1 MKDVKIGKRLG
12 NSFSILIGFILLI
25 AIIASVCFARIY
37 VKVLTY
43 KVFTSVLENT
53 QNLQIAKTDYMLT
66 VNDNDFVKFNETY
79 QNIVGLTEKLRE
91 RFKKTD
97 QIEELN
103 TFCSHLE
110 SCNDLFKQIVT
121 QESIKNEAS
130 AELDKLNEEV
140 AKMSA
145 SMKHDNKAVERASYN
160 HMQALAMQN
169 SFMASKDA
177 AYIDEYQKAN
187 KTNIDFLEKLD
198 SRNEA
203 VVKMKEICKKSE
215 DEFIKYVNAYV
226 KIKELVAPFDE
237 HAQFVIDNARNRR
250 DNQVTIINNV
260 MTYSIAGM
268 LLIIIIAIIGGRRI
282 YSLMIHS
289 IVHPIERCASF
300 AEKIAQGDLTATIKE
315 KHDDEIGQMTR
326 AFRTMAA
333 KFTDIILKIQDSAN
347 IINTASQEISDS
359 SHNMSEGAS
368 EQAASL
374 EQISSSMEEMVA
386 NIKQNAD
393 NSMETEKI
401 AINASSSM
409 IENKETTA
417 KAQESMSMI
426 AKKIEIIN
434 EIASQTN
441 ILALNA
447 AVEAARAGD
456 VGKGFA
462 VVATEVRKLAE
473 RCADAAEEISIMS
486 SNGVEVTN
494 KASDN
499 FMAVIPLIEK
509 TSNLVQEITAAS
521 KEQDIGANQ
530 INESIQQLN
539 SIAQTNASSSEEL
552 ASSAERLASQ
562 AIAMKK
568 LVGYFKINTSKGNMG
583 QQPNPAQQT
592 YSQNQNNG
600 LADNNYDFEKKQSHN
615 WLHFGHQKDNDI
627 QDNGQGN
634 DDSLVQEDKGFN
646 FDFQT
651 NESIDNQFQKF

>member
-12 NSFSILIGFILLI
+12 NSFSTLIGFILLV
-25 AIIASVCFARIY
+25 AIIATFCFARIY
-37 VKVLTY
+37 LKVVTY
-43 KVFTSVLENT
+43 KVFTNVLENT
-53 QNLQIAKTDYMLT
+53 QNLQISVTDYMLT
-66 VNDNDFVKFNETY
+66 VSDKDIKTFNETY
-79 QNIVGLTEKLRE
+79 QNLVSITDKLRE

-103 TFCSHLE
+103 TFCNHLE
-110 SCNDLFKQIVT
+110 SCNDLFKQIIT
-121 QESIKNEAS
+121 QEGIKDEAS
-130 AELDKLNEEV
+130 AELDKLNDEV
-140 AKMSA
+140 AQMSA
-145 SMKHDNKAVERASYN
+145 RMKHDNRAVERASYN

-169 SFMASKDA
+169 SFMASKDV
-177 AYIDEYQKAN
+177 AYIEEYYKSSKEN
-187 KTNIDFLEKLD
+187 MDFLESLD

-203 VVKMKEICKKSE
+203 VIKMKEICKKSKA
-215 DEFIKYVNAYV
+215 EFDKYVNAYK
-226 KIKELVAPFDE
+226 KIKELVAPYE
-237 HAQFVIDNARNRR
+237 ENSQFVIDNARDRR
-250 DNQVTIINNV
+250 DNQVVIINRV
-260 MTYSIAGM
+260 MTFSIIGM
-268 LLIIIIAIIGGRRI
+268 VLILIIAIVAGRKV
-282 YSLMIHS
+282 YNSMIHS
-289 IVHPIERCASF
+289 IVHPIERCALF

-315 KHDDEIGQMTR
+315 KHNDEIGQMTK
-326 AFRTMAA
+326 AFRAMAV
-333 KFTDIILKIQDSAN
+333 KFTEIILKIQDSAN
-347 IINTASQEISDS
+347 IINSASQEISDS

-473 RCADAAEEISIMS
+473 RCAEAAEEISIMS
-486 SNGVEVTN
+486 SNGVDVTN

-552 ASSAERLASQ
+552 AASAEKLASQ

-568 LVGYFKINTSKGNMG
+568 LIGYFKINNKSNMSQQASG
-583 QQPNPAQQT
+583 QMAYNQPEPE
-592 YSQNQNNG
+592 SS
-600 LADNNYDFEKKQSHN
+600 DDFDNYDEDKKQRHH
-615 WLHFGHQKDNDI
+615 WLEFGHKKHNNEDSE
-627 QDNGQGN
+627 
-634 DDSLVQEDKGFN
+634 DDMVQEDKGFN
-646 FDFQT
+646 FNFEA

>member
-1 MKDVKIGKRLG
+1 MKEVKIGKRLG
-12 NSFSILIGFILLI
+12 NSFSTLIGFILLVAVI
-25 AIIASVCFARIY
+25 ATFCFARIY
-37 VKVLTY
+37 LKVVTY
-43 KVFTSVLENT
+43 KVFTNVLENT
-53 QNLQIAKTDYMLT
+53 QNLQIAVTDYMLT
-66 VNDNDFVKFNETY
+66 ANDKDVKNFNETY
-79 QNIVGLTEKLRE
+79 QNLVGLTDKLRE
-91 RFKKTD
+91 RFKKAD

-110 SCNDLFKQIVT
+110 ACNELFKQIIA
-121 QESIKNEAS
+121 QEGIKNVS
-130 AELDKLNEEV
+130 STELDKLNDEV
-140 AKMSA
+140 AQMSA
-145 SMKHDNKAVERASYN
+145 RMRHDNKAVERASYN

-169 SFMASKDA
+169 SFMASKND
-177 AYIDEYQKAN
+177 AYIEEYKKAYKEN
-187 KTNIDFLEKLD
+187 MNFLESLD

-203 VVKMKEICKKSE
+203 VIKMKSICIKSE
-215 DEFIKYVNAYV
+215 TEFDKYVMAYK
-226 KIKELVAPFDE
+226 KIKELVTPYE
-237 HAQFVIDNARNRR
+237 ENSQFVIDNARDRR
-250 DNQVTIINNV
+250 DNQVSIINKV
-260 MTYSIAGM
+260 MTFSILGM
-268 LLIIIIAIIGGRRI
+268 LLVLIAAIIAGRKV
-282 YSLMIHS
+282 YNSMIHS
-289 IVHPIERCASF
+289 IVHPIERCALF
-300 AEKIAQGDLTATIKE
+300 AERIAQGDLTATIKE
-315 KHDDEIGQMTR
+315 KHNDEIGQMTK
-326 AFRTMAA
+326 AFKTMAS
-333 KFTDIILKIQDSAN
+333 KFTEIIVKIQDSAN
-347 IINTASQEISDS
+347 IINSASQEISDS

-473 RCADAAEEISIMS
+473 RCAEAAEEISIMS
-486 SNGVEVTN
+486 SNGVDVTN

-499 FMAVIPLIEK
+499 FMAIIPLIEK

-530 INESIQQLN
+530 INESIQQLT

-552 ASSAERLASQ
+552 AASAEKLASQ

-568 LVGYFKINTSKGNMG
+568 LIGYFKINSKSNMS
-583 QQPNPAQQT
+583 QQPNAGQMA
-592 YSQNQNNG
+592 YNQP
-600 LADNNYDFEKKQSHN
+600 DSDFSDDFDNYDEDRKQHHWLEFCHNKKRKSN
-615 WLHFGHQKDNDI
+615 AKE
-627 QDNGQGN
+627 
-634 DDSLVQEDKGFN
+634 DDMDMIQEDKGFN
-646 FDFQT
+646 YNFEA

>member
-12 NSFSILIGFILLI
+12 NSFSTLIGFILLV
-25 AIIASVCFARIY
+25 AIIATFCFARIY
-37 VKVLTY
+37 LKVVTY
-43 KVFTSVLENT
+43 KVFTNVLENT
-53 QNLQIAKTDYMLT
+53 QNLQISVTDYMLT
-66 VNDNDFVKFNETY
+66 VSDKDIKTFNETY
-79 QNIVGLTEKLRE
+79 QNLVSITDKLRE

-103 TFCSHLE
+103 TFCNHLE
-110 SCNDLFKQIVT
+110 SCNDLFKQIIT
-121 QESIKNEAS
+121 QEGIKDEAS
-130 AELDKLNEEV
+130 AELDKLNDEV
-140 AKMSA
+140 AQMSA
-145 SMKHDNKAVERASYN
+145 RMKHDNRAVERASYN

-169 SFMASKDA
+169 SFMASKDV
-177 AYIDEYQKAN
+177 AYIEEYN
-187 KTNIDFLEKLD
+187 KSSKENMDFLESLD

-203 VVKMKEICKKSE
+203 VIKMKEICKKSKA
-215 DEFIKYVNAYV
+215 EFDKYVNAYK
-226 KIKELVAPFDE
+226 KIKELVAPYE
-237 HAQFVIDNARNRR
+237 ENSQFVIDNARDRR
-250 DNQVTIINNV
+250 GNQVVIINRV
-260 MTYSIAGM
+260 MTFSIIGM
-268 LLIIIIAIIGGRRI
+268 VLILIIAIVAGRKV
-282 YSLMIHS
+282 YNSMIHS
-289 IVHPIERCASF
+289 IVHPIERCALF

-315 KHDDEIGQMTR
+315 KHNDEIGQMTK
-326 AFRTMAA
+326 AFRAMAV
-333 KFTDIILKIQDSAN
+333 KFTEIILKIQDSAN
-347 IINTASQEISDS
+347 IINSASQEISDS

-473 RCADAAEEISIMS
+473 RCAEAAEEISIMS
-486 SNGVEVTN
+486 SNGVDVTN

-552 ASSAERLASQ
+552 AASAEKLASQ

-568 LVGYFKINTSKGNMG
+568 LIGYFKINNKSNMSQPASG
-583 QQPNPAQQT
+583 QMAYNQPEPE
-592 YSQNQNNG
+592 SS
-600 LADNNYDFEKKQSHN
+600 DDFDNYDEDKKQRHH
-615 WLHFGHQKDNDI
+615 WLEFGHKKHNNEDSE
-627 QDNGQGN
+627 
-634 DDSLVQEDKGFN
+634 DDMVQEDKGFN
-646 FDFQT
+646 FNFEA

>member
-12 NSFSILIGFILLI
+12 NSFSTLIGFILLVAVI
-25 AIIASVCFARIY
+25 ATFCFARIY
-37 VKVLTY
+37 LKVATY
-43 KVFTSVLENT
+43 KVFTNVLENT
-53 QNLQIAKTDYMLT
+53 QNLQISVTDYMLT
-66 VNDNDFVKFNETY
+66 VSDKDIKTFNETY
-79 QNIVGLTEKLRE
+79 QNLVSITDKLRE

-103 TFCSHLE
+103 TFCNHLE
-110 SCNDLFKQIVT
+110 SCNDLFKQIIT
-121 QESIKNEAS
+121 QEGIKDEAS
-130 AELDKLNEEV
+130 AELDKLNDEV
-140 AKMSA
+140 AQMSA
-145 SMKHDNKAVERASYN
+145 RMKHDNRAVERASYN

-169 SFMASKDA
+169 SFMASKDV
-177 AYIDEYQKAN
+177 AYIEEYN
-187 KTNIDFLEKLD
+187 KSSKENMDFLESLD

-203 VVKMKEICKKSE
+203 VIKMKEICKKSE
-215 DEFIKYVNAYV
+215 AEFDKYVNAYK
-226 KIKELVAPFDE
+226 KIKELVAPYE
-237 HAQFVIDNARNRR
+237 ENSQFVIDNARDRR
-250 DNQVTIINNV
+250 DNQVVIINRV
-260 MTYSIAGM
+260 MTFSIIGM
-268 LLIIIIAIIGGRRI
+268 VLILIIAIIAGRKV
-282 YSLMIHS
+282 YNSMIHS
-289 IVHPIERCASF
+289 IVHPIERCALF

-315 KHDDEIGQMTR
+315 KHNDEIGQMTK
-326 AFRTMAA
+326 AFRAMAV
-333 KFTDIILKIQDSAN
+333 KFTEIILKIQDSAN
-347 IINTASQEISDS
+347 IINSASQEISDS

-473 RCADAAEEISIMS
+473 RCAEAAEEISIMS
-486 SNGVEVTN
+486 SNGVDVTN

-552 ASSAERLASQ
+552 AASAEKLASQ

-568 LVGYFKINTSKGNMG
+568 LIGYFKINNKSNMSQPASG
-583 QQPNPAQQT
+583 QMAYNQPEPE
-592 YSQNQNNG
+592 SS
-600 LADNNYDFEKKQSHN
+600 DDFDNYDEDKKQRHH
-615 WLHFGHQKDNDI
+615 WLEFGHKKHNNEDSE
-627 QDNGQGN
+627 
-634 DDSLVQEDKGFN
+634 DDMVQEDKGFN
-646 FDFQT
+646 FNFEA